1 MKKLMIGLLVLTM
14 LITLCGCGEMGEQL
28 KDNIIKDAQFAI
40 DNDPSIDKDLTQ
52 DIVDALKGEN
62 EEHIQFV
69 KGGTNTAYP
78 GVTYGEAFEN
88 FFTDPSWKYFKG
100 TQEGPD
106 DDGDGE
112 PDYTIDNVDVVE
124 FTGGCLYADTEV
136 TALIQFVLDTDAGTF
151 EPTFLSLNDVPQNV
165 LILAGL
171 METVF
176 TQAQEDLGI
185 SSTTPPPSQDTDTT
199 PPSQNVTDDPSS
211 DPGDVSGNYYTDSQ
225 NGYYIELDNSDPS
238 RDGTFGFIIGGEK
251 YLGGDLFRM
260 TQSDYSGET
269 TSGTYY
275 EFQFDKPNDRVF
287 MQVTKDGIL
296 IDTAER
302 DAKFLEGDYSGY
314 DLYTWQGD
322 FYEDTNGISISLLV
336 LPNDVEYFC
345 KLDWNYGLM
354 AESGDVSPGVPTELS
369 EGTVITIDLNQD
381 GTISVVLEQDGSDG
395 FHYEFEM
402 HQ

>member
-1 MKKLMIGLLVLTM
+1 MKKLMIGLFVLTM
-14 LITLCGCGEMGEQL
+14 LITLCGCGDMGEQL
-28 KDNIIKDAQFAI
+28 KDNIIEDAQFAI
-40 DNDPSIDKDLTQ
+40 DNDPSIDKELTQ

-78 GVTYGEAFEN
+78 GVTYEEAFEN

-112 PDYTIDNVDVVE
+112 PDYTIDDVDVVE
-124 FTGGCLYADTEV
+124 FTGRCLYADTEV
-136 TALIQFVLDTDAGTF
+136 TALIQFVLDTNAGTF
-151 EPTFLSLNDVPQNV
+151 EPTFLSFNDVPQSV
-165 LILAGL
+165 LMLAGL
-171 METVF
+171 MEKVF

-185 SSTTPPPSQDTDTT
+185 SNTTPPPSQDEETT

-225 NGYYIELDNSDPS
+225 NGYYVELDNSNPS
-238 RDGTFGFIIGGEK
+238 RDGTFGFIIDGEK
-251 YLGGDLFRM
+251 YLGGDLFRI

-269 TSGTYY
+269 TDGIYY
-275 EFQFDKPNDRVF
+275 EFHFYKPNDSMF
-287 MQVTKDGIL
+287 MEVTEAGTFIG
-296 IDTAER
+296 TVER

-314 DLYTWQGD
+314 NLYTWQGD

-336 LPNDVEYFC
+336 LPNEIEYFC

-354 AESGDVSPGVPTELS
+354 VESGDVSPGVPTELS
-369 EGTVITIDLNQD
+369 EGTVITIDLNQN
-381 GTISVVLEQDGSDG
+381 GTISVILEQDGSNG